1 MGSLP
6 GQGANMPHGQKK
18 NKKKNKTQNR
28 SNIVINSIKSSKMV
42 HIKKE
47 NWKKNLS
54 TQLLFLRG
62 MTEMVTG
69 SQSLCSLLFW
79 STQLTYISQSS
90 MQLGMAKWLI
100 SRQWDVGRCDVRR
113 FRAKLILLSLSN
125 QSNSEEHMVKAA
137 ELPSAGHRGLQM
149 LTQDCHMRETSSYS
163 IWATVFFT

>member
-1 MGSLP
+1 
-6 GQGANMPHGQKK
+6 
-18 NKKKNKTQNR
+18 
-28 SNIVINSIKSSKMV
+28 MV

-100 SRQWDVGRCDVRR
+100 SRQWDVGRCDVCR

-137 ELPSAGHRGLQM
+137 LSSNEWWRQQSYHQLGIEGCKCSHRTVTWEKPARTQFEPLYFLPN
-149 LTQDCHMRETSSYS
+149 
-163 IWATVFFT
+163 FTAF